1 MNEKEGRSDEGGEG
15 SASVT
20 SRALAGSAVWDP
32 ALDLPPVNHQVLWA
46 ETTSLMLSPKHQ
58 FLENILRAGL
68 PRNTEVEDR
77 EASARIQTKSSSWV
91 WTPWLTLGLS
101 MWTLASTL
109 PFNSTQEDWHGQLSQ
124 TPLYFCVFELLS
136 KDCRQE
142 LRGASLM
149 AAGRVESGGRHGA
162 CSQNKDPAWTGNDA
176 SPSRSFSVWVN
187 NRVPH

>member
-77 EASARIQTKSSSWV
+77 EALAPEFRQKAQVGCELLDLLWAYLCGRRLQPSPLIRPRKIGMANFPRLPCTFVSLNSSQKIADKSS
-91 WTPWLTLGLS
+91 G
-101 MWTLASTL
+101 
-109 PFNSTQEDWHGQLSQ
+109 E
-124 TPLYFCVFELLS
+124 PL
-136 KDCRQE
+136 
-142 LRGASLM
+142 
-149 AAGRVESGGRHGA
+149 
-162 CSQNKDPAWTGNDA
+162 
-176 SPSRSFSVWVN
+176 
-187 NRVPH
+187 